1 MQTNLKK
8 KKRTLARLYKDERE
22 RIQVNKII
30 NENGNITTDTT
41 EIQRII
47 RGHYEQLYTSKL
59 DNLEEKE
66 KFLLTCNFPRL
77 NKEKF
82 EM

>member
-1 MQTNLKK
+1 M
-8 KKRTLARLYKDERE
+8 
-22 RIQVNKII
+22 IQFNKII

-59 DNLEEKE
+59 DNLEEK
-66 KFLLTCNFPRL
+66 
-77 NKEKF
+77 
-82 EM
+82 